1 MIGRPQYLQKLDAWK
16 DRYVVKV
23 ITGVRRCGKST
34 LMLLWK
40 QRLIEHYGVAPESI
54 VHINLELL
62 ENEPLL
68 EYHHLYE
75 EILRRCG
82 ARSGTS
88 FGLTTG
94 RYYVLIDEIQNVPDF
109 QKTLDSLQARGDID
123 LYITG
128 SNAMLLSG
136 TLATLISGR
145 SMEISMTPLS
155 FAEYWSARAGD
166 GLSMQRAWSEY
177 LHDGALPATVG
188 FSGDETMLHDY
199 LDGILNT
206 VLFKDVAARLGVSN
220 IAALETVTR
229 YLFDNVGNLVNP
241 KSIADAMT
249 SMGTKISS
257 PTVSN
262 YLEGLVAAFIF
273 YPVQRYDVKGKRAL
287 RQERKY
293 YAVDLGIRRVLC
305 SNKVRDTGRLL
316 ENVVFLELMRREG
329 DVYVGQGAGGEID
342 FITNGAGGPRYYQ
355 VSESVHDPNTLE
367 RELSSL
373 RAVRDNYPKML
384 ITLDDERPISHEG
397 IQQIYALDWLLSNE
411 REA

>member
-1 MIGRPQYLQKLDAWK
+1 MIDRPRYLHKLDAWK
-16 DRYVVKV
+16 DRDVVKV

-40 QRLIEHYGVAPESI
+40 QRLIEQYGVAPDAI

-68 EYHHLYE
+68 EYHRLYE
-75 EILRRCG
+75 EVLHRCG
-82 ARSGTS
+82 VSSEVQSASSAVRH
-88 FGLTTG
+88 
-94 RYYVLIDEIQNVPDF
+94 YVLIDEIQNVPDF
-109 QKTLDSLQARGDID
+109 QKALDGLQARGDID

-136 TLATLISGR
+136 TLATLISSR
-145 SMEISMTPLS
+145 YVEISMTPLS
-155 FAEYWSARAGD
+155 FAEYWDARSGE
-166 GLSMQRAWSEY
+166 GLTKRRAWSEY

-188 FSGDETMLHDY
+188 FSGDATMLHDY

-262 YLEGLVAAFIF
+262 YVEGLAAAFIF
-273 YPVQRYDVKGKRAL
+273 YPVRRYDIKGKRAL

-316 ENVVFLELMRREG
+316 ENVVFLELMRTEG
-329 DVYVGQGAGGEID
+329 DVFVGQSTSGEIG
-342 FITNGAGGPRYYQ
+342 FITNGADGPRYYQ
-355 VSESVHDPNTLE
+355 VSESVRDPHTLE

-373 RAVRDNYPKML
+373 RAVRDNYPKTL
-384 ITLDDERPISHEG
+384 ITLDDERPVDHEG
-397 IQQIYALDWLLSNE
+397 IKQVYALDWLLGGE
-411 REA
+411 E

>member
-1 MIGRPQYLQKLDAWK
+1 MVIDRPRYLHKLDEWK
-16 DRYVVKV
+16 DRAVVKV

-34 LMLLWK
+34 LMTLWE
-40 QRLIEHYGVAPESI
+40 QRLIERYGVAPESI
-54 VHINLELL
+54 IHINLELL

-68 EYHHLYE
+68 EYHRLYE

-82 ARSGTS
+82 DGGGMR
-88 FGLTTG
+88 
-94 RYYVLIDEIQNVPDF
+94 YVLIDEIQNVPDF
-109 QKTLDSLQARGDID
+109 QKTLDSLQARGGVD

-145 SMEISMTPLS
+145 YVEIAMTPLS
-155 FAEYWSARAGD
+155 FAEYWSARSSEGM
-166 GLSMQRAWSEY
+166 SMQRAWSDY

-188 FSGDETMLHDY
+188 FSGSETMLHDY

-220 IAALETVTR
+220 IRALETVTR

-241 KSIADAMT
+241 TSIANAMT
-249 SMGTKISS
+249 SMGSKISS

-262 YLEGLVAAFIF
+262 YLEGLAAAFIF
-273 YPVQRYDVKGKRAL
+273 YPVQRYDIKGKRAL

-293 YAVDLGIRRVLC
+293 YAVDLGMRRMLC
-305 SNKVRDTGRLL
+305 SNRVRDTGRLL
-316 ENVVFLELMRREG
+316 ENVVFLELMRKEG
-329 DVYVGQGAGGEID
+329 DVFIGQGTGGEID
-342 FITNGAGGPRYYQ
+342 FITNGADGPRYYQ
-355 VSESVHDPNTLE
+355 VSESVHDPDTLE

-373 RAVRDNYPKML
+373 RAVRDNYPKTL
-384 ITLDDERPISHEG
+384 ITLDDERPVSHEG
-397 IQQIYALDWLLSNE
+397 IRQIYALDWLLDD
-411 REA
+411 EADR

>member
-1 MIGRPQYLQKLDAWK
+1 MIDRPQYLRRLDAWK
-16 DRYVVKV
+16 DRDVVKV

-40 QRLIEHYGVAPESI
+40 QRLIERYGVAPESI

-62 ENEPLL
+62 DNEPFL
-68 EYHHLYE
+68 EYHRLYE
-75 EILRRCG
+75 EILRRCAAG
-82 ARSGTS
+82 E
-88 FGLTTG
+88 G
-94 RYYVLIDEIQNVPDF
+94 RRYVLIDEIQNVPDF
-109 QKTLDSLQARGDID
+109 QKTLDSLQARGGID
-123 LYITG
+123 LYVTG
-128 SNAMLLSG
+128 SNATLLSG

-145 SMEISMTPLS
+145 FVEISMTPLS
-155 FAEYWSARAGD
+155 FAEYWSARAHEGMT
-166 GLSMQRAWSEY
+166 MQRAWSEY

-188 FSGDETMLHDY
+188 FAGDETMLHDY

-206 VLFKDVAARLGVSN
+206 VLFKDVAARLNISN

-241 KSIADAMT
+241 KAIADAMT

-262 YLEGLVAAFIF
+262 YLEGLAAAFIF
-273 YPVQRYDVKGKRAL
+273 YPVRRYDVKGKRAL
-287 RQERKY
+287 RLERKY
-293 YAVDLGIRRVLC
+293 YAVDLGMRRMLC
-305 SNKVRDTGRLL
+305 SNRVRDTGRLL

-329 DVYVGQGAGGEID
+329 DVFVGQGAGGEID
-342 FITNGAGGPRYYQ
+342 FVTNGTDGPRYYQ

-373 RAVRDNYPKML
+373 RAVRDNYPKTL
-384 ITLDDERPISHEG
+384 ITLDDERPVSHEG
-397 IQQIYALDWLLSNE
+397 IRQVYALDWLLGEGEE
-411 REA
+411 RKA

>member
-1 MIGRPQYLQKLDAWK
+1 MIDRPKYLRKLDMWK
-16 DRYVVKV
+16 DHDVVKV

-34 LMLLWK
+34 LMTLWK
-40 QRLIEHYGVAPESI
+40 QRLVERYGVAPEAI

-62 ENEPLL
+62 ENEPFL
-68 EYHHLYE
+68 EYRRLYE

-82 ARSGTS
+82 EGEGT
-88 FGLTTG
+88 
-94 RYYVLIDEIQNVPDF
+94 RYVLIDEIQNVPDF
-109 QKTLDSLQARGDID
+109 QKTLDSLQAKGGID
-123 LYITG
+123 LYVTG

-145 SMEISMTPLS
+145 YVEIAMTPLS
-155 FAEYWSARAGD
+155 FAEYWSAQSDTRTT
-166 GLSMQRAWSEY
+166 MRRAWSEY

-188 FSGDETMLHDY
+188 FSGNETMLHDY

-229 YLFDNVGNLVNP
+229 YLFDDVGNLVNP

-249 SMGTKISS
+249 SMGTKISP

-262 YLEGLVAAFIF
+262 YVEGLAAAFIF

-293 YAVDLGIRRVLC
+293 YAVDLGMRRMLC

-316 ENVVFLELMRREG
+316 ENVVFFELMRREG
-329 DVYVGQGAGGEID
+329 DVYVGQSAGGEID
-342 FITNGAGGPRYYQ
+342 FITHGADGPRYYQ
-355 VSESVHDPNTLE
+355 VSESVHDPDTLE

-384 ITLDDERPISHEG
+384 ITLDDERPVSHEG
-397 IQQIYALDWLLSNE
+397 IQQIYALDWLLDDGE
-411 REA
+411 EQ

>member
-1 MIGRPQYLQKLDAWK
+1 MIDRPQYLRKLDAWK
-16 DRYVVKV
+16 DHDVVKV

-40 QRLIEHYGVAPESI
+40 RRLVERYGVAPESI

-62 ENEPLL
+62 ENEPFL
-68 EYHHLYE
+68 EYHRLHE

-82 ARSGTS
+82 TAP
-88 FGLTTG
+88 G
-94 RYYVLIDEIQNVPDF
+94 RRYVLIDEIQNVPDF
-109 QKTLDSLQARGDID
+109 QKTLDNLQARGDVD

-145 SMEISMTPLS
+145 YVEISMTPLS
-155 FAEYWSARAGD
+155 FAEYWGARSGE
-166 GLSMQRAWSEY
+166 GLTMQRAWSEY

-199 LDGILNT
+199 LEGILNT

-229 YLFDNVGNLVNP
+229 YLFDNVANLVNP
-241 KSIADAMT
+241 KSIADGMT
-249 SMGTKISS
+249 SMGSKISP
-257 PTVSN
+257 PTVSS
-262 YLEGLVAAFIF
+262 YLEGLAAAFIF
-273 YPVQRYDVKGKRAL
+273 YPVQRFDIKGKRAL

-293 YAVDLGIRRVLC
+293 YAVDLGLRRMLC

-329 DVYVGQGAGGEID
+329 DVFIGQGAGGEID
-342 FITNGAGGPRYYQ
+342 FITNGADGPRYYQ
-355 VSESVHDPNTLE
+355 VSESVHDPWTLE

-373 RAVRDNYPKML
+373 NAVRDNYPKTL
-384 ITLDDERPISHEG
+384 ITLDDERPVSHAG
-397 IQQIYALDWLLSNE
+397 IKQVYALDWLLDDGE
-411 REA
+411 DR

>member
-1 MIGRPQYLQKLDAWK
+1 MIDRPKYLRKLDMWK
-16 DRYVVKV
+16 DHDVVKV

-34 LMLLWK
+34 LMTLWK
-40 QRLIEHYGVAPESI
+40 QRLVERYDVAPEAI

-62 ENEPLL
+62 ENEPFL
-68 EYHHLYE
+68 EYRRLYE

-82 ARSGTS
+82 EGEGT
-88 FGLTTG
+88 
-94 RYYVLIDEIQNVPDF
+94 RYVLIDEIQNVPDF
-109 QKTLDSLQARGDID
+109 QKTLDSLQAKGGID
-123 LYITG
+123 LYVTG

-145 SMEISMTPLS
+145 YVEIAMTPLS
-155 FAEYWSARAGD
+155 FAEYWSAQSDTRTT
-166 GLSMQRAWSEY
+166 MRRAWSEY
-177 LHDGALPATVG
+177 LYDGALPATVG
-188 FSGDETMLHDY
+188 FSGNETMLHDY

-249 SMGTKISS
+249 SMGTKISP

-262 YLEGLVAAFIF
+262 YVEGLAAAFIF

-293 YAVDLGIRRVLC
+293 YAVDLGMRRMLC

-316 ENVVFLELMRREG
+316 ENVVFFELMRREG
-329 DVYVGQGAGGEID
+329 DVYVGQSAGGEID
-342 FITNGAGGPRYYQ
+342 FITNGADGPRYYQ
-355 VSESVHDPNTLE
+355 VSESVHDPDTLE

-384 ITLDDERPISHEG
+384 ITLDDERPVSHEG
-397 IQQIYALDWLLSNE
+397 IQQVYALDWLLDDGE
-411 REA
+411 EQ